1 MMRYNKLVYIKEK
14 VDNNTY
20 IVIEHDTHKQIDH
33 PVHSDR
39 LKKYYNEKDM
49 FPTRLERGEVLSD
62 SDEKDDEG
70 EESSQKPDEGTSK
83 VTTEKTQDERGTK
96 EKDKTK
102 DDKV

>member
-39 LKKYYNEKDM
+39 LKKYYNERDM
-49 FPTRLERGEVLSD
+49 FPTRIERGEEMSE
-62 SDEKDDEG
+62 SDE
-70 EESSQKPDEGTSK
+70 EENEIKGKKTKQKQKREIRSK
-83 VTTEKTQDERGTK
+83 EIRKTQDRVAKNTDE
-96 EKDKTK
+96 E
-102 DDKV
+102 